1 MAEGTGF
8 LRTTGDGFEL
18 VLVRELTTPP
28 EELWTWVSES
38 GKLERWIGPYEGDAA
53 VGSVVQ
59 LTMTQEEAGEPQP
72 VTILECDPP
81 RRLAVEVDGGAAK
94 GWQLQLDISVRGD
107 ETLLIFNQLIEQ
119 GDDITS
125 VGPGWEFYLD
135 RLVAAITG
143 AVPSPWEDYYPALVG
158 YYSELE

>member
-18 VLVRELTTPP
+18 VLVRELIITP
-28 EELWTWVSES
+28 EELWSWVTESER
-38 GKLERWIGPYEGDAA
+38 LERWIGSFEGHAA

-59 LTMTQEEAGEPQP
+59 LTMTEEEGSEPQP

-81 RRLAVEVDGGAAK
+81 RRLAVEVQGGAAA

-107 ETLLIFNQLIEQ
+107 GTLLTFNQLIEQ

-143 AVPSPWEDYYPALVG
+143 AVPAPWDAYYPGLVG

>member
-18 VLVRELTTPP
+18 VLVREFLLSPD
-28 EELWTWVSES
+28 EVWGWVTDSE
-38 GKLERWIGPYEGDAA
+38 KLARWIGPFEGEAA

-59 LTMTQEEAGEPQP
+59 LTMTEEEGSDPQP
-72 VTILECDPP
+72 VTILECDPS
-81 RRLAVEVDGGAAK
+81 RRLAVEMAGDGA
-94 GWQLQLDISVRGD
+94 GWQLQLDLSVRGE
-107 ETLLIFNQLIEQ
+107 ETLLTFNQLIEQ

-143 AVPSPWEDYYPALVG
+143 AVPVPWDSYYPALVG

>member
-8 LRTTGDGFEL
+8 LRTTGDGLEL
-18 VLVRELTTPP
+18 VLVRELLVSP
-28 EELWTWVSES
+28 EELWAWVTESE
-38 GKLERWIGPYEGDAA
+38 KLARWIGPFEGDAA
-53 VGSVVQ
+53 VGSVVH
-59 LTMTQEEAGEPQP
+59 LTMTEEESSEPQP
-72 VTILECDPP
+72 VTILECDPS
-81 RRLAVEVDGGAAK
+81 RRLALEMANGGG

-107 ETLLIFNQLIEQ
+107 GTLLTFNQLIEQ

-125 VGPGWEFYLD
+125 VGPGWEYYLD

-143 AVPSPWEDYYPALVG
+143 AAPSPWDAYYPALVG

>member
-18 VLVRELTTPP
+18 VLLREFLQTPA
-28 EELWTWVSES
+28 ELWPWVTES
-38 GKLERWIGPYEGDAA
+38 DKLAQWIGPFEGEAA
-53 VGSVVQ
+53 VGSIVQ
-59 LTMTQEEAGEPQP
+59 LTMTEEEGSDPQP

-81 RRLAVEVDGGAAK
+81 KRLSVEMPGGSA

-107 ETLLIFNQLIEQ
+107 ETRLTFNQLIEQ

-135 RLVAAITG
+135 RLVAAIAGTPQ
-143 AVPSPWEDYYPALVG
+143 APWDAYYPALVG